1 MATGLSSERKTAL
14 RQRVRAIAVAEA
26 LAVHDSLVAEL
37 LRRGA
42 TVVAGFIP
50 LANELDVLP
59 LLRELQ
65 EAGITVLV
73 PRIVGLDLEFAE
85 LDEQA
90 LAPGRYG
97 LLEPTA
103 SQTRELNECDA
114 VLIPALACDAGGG
127 RLGRGAGF
135 YDRALAR
142 LPANIWRVGVVAD
155 ERVLPAGGIP
165 MAEHDVRVHAMATQ
179 SQLVNCLPG

>member
-1 MATGLSSERKTAL
+1 VATEDASERKSAL
-14 RQRVRAIAVAEA
+14 RQQVRAITVAEA
-26 LAVHDSLVAEL
+26 LAVHGSLAAEL

-50 LANELDVLP
+50 LPGELDVLP

-73 PRIVGLDLEFAE
+73 PRIVGPDLQFAE

-90 LAPGRYG
+90 LALGRYG

-103 SQTRELNECDA
+103 SQTRKLNECDA

-142 LPANIWRVGVVAD
+142 LAANIWRVGVVAD
-155 ERVLPAGGIP
+155 ERVLPSGEIP
-165 MAEHDVRVHAMATQ
+165 MDEHDVRVHAIATQ
-179 SQLVNCLPG
+179 SQLANCLPA